1 MDRRSKK
8 FILCI
13 NCGSSSLK
21 FRIFNSRSLKMECEG
36 RIDHIGNLESSFQ
49 IIDQAGKF
57 LINSTGHFQNVAAA
71 INDII
76 SWLKINVKKY
86 PLVAVGHRLIQGGPE
101 HRAPEIITPEL
112 LDILKRQIYLAP
124 NHLPDEINAIHS
136 FKTAFKSIVHVACY
150 DTLFHRNMPACAK
163 YYPLPA
169 EYADKGLIKYGFHG
183 LSYEY
188 VMKKLGSKI
197 PAAKRRKIIIAHLG
211 NGASMVA
218 VKNGIGI
225 ETTMGISPI
234 GGLIMGTRSGDLD
247 PGVLLFL
254 LKEGHLTPDGLDDLL
269 SKHSGLKAIGGT
281 NDVQE
286 LLINESKDPKA
297 KLALSVFCYTAQKY
311 IGALAAAMGGL
322 DMLIFTGGIG
332 ENSPVIRDRI
342 CEDLEFL
349 GIAIDPQSN
358 QTSSEVISPLS
369 NKVQVWVIP
378 TNEEWMIAH
387 HTSNF
392 IDNN

>member
-1 MDRRSKK
+1 MDRQSKS
-8 FILCI
+8 FILSI

-21 FRIFNSRSLKMECEG
+21 FKLFSSRSLKTELEG
-36 RIDHIGNLESSFQ
+36 HIDHIGSLQSHFQ
-49 IIDQAGKF
+49 ITDQAGNF
-57 LINSTGHFQNVAAA
+57 LINSSAHFQSEEFAVNEL
-71 INDII
+71 IT
-76 SWLKINVKKY
+76 WLKHNIKEY
-86 PLVAVGHRLIQGGPE
+86 PLVAIGHRLIQGGPE

-112 LDILKRQIYLAP
+112 LDILKQQIYLAP
-124 NHLPDEINAIHS
+124 NHLPDEINVIHA
-136 FKTAFKSIVHVACY
+136 FKTAFKNIIHVACY
-150 DTLFHRNMPACAK
+150 DTLFHRNMPVFTK

-197 PAAKRRKIIIAHLG
+197 SATKRGKIIIAHLG

-234 GGLIMGTRSGDLD
+234 GGLVMGTRSGDLD

-254 LKEGHLTPDGLDDLL
+254 LKEGHLTPDELDELL
-269 SKHSGLKAIGGT
+269 SKYSGLKAISGT

-286 LLINESKDPKA
+286 LLINEAKYPKA
-297 KLALSVFCYTAQKY
+297 KLALSVFCYTAKKY

-332 ENSPVIRDRI
+332 ENSAVIRDRI
-342 CEDLEFL
+342 CEDMDFL
-349 GIAIDPQSN
+349 GIAIHQQSN
-358 QTSSEVISPLS
+358 QASREIISPLS
-369 NKVQVWVIP
+369 SKVQVRVMP

-387 HTSNF
+387 HTRNF
-392 IDNN
+392 IENI

>member
-1 MDRRSKK
+1 M
-8 FILCI
+8 
-13 NCGSSSLK
+13 
-21 FRIFNSRSLKMECEG
+21 
-36 RIDHIGNLESSFQ
+36 
-49 IIDQAGKF
+49 
-57 LINSTGHFQNVAAA
+57 
-71 INDII
+71 
-76 SWLKINVKKY
+76 
-86 PLVAVGHRLIQGGPE
+86 
-101 HRAPEIITPEL
+101 
-112 LDILKRQIYLAP
+112 
-124 NHLPDEINAIHS
+124 
-136 FKTAFKSIVHVACY
+136 
-150 DTLFHRNMPACAK
+150 
-163 YYPLPA
+163 
-169 EYADKGLIKYGFHG
+169 KYGFHG

-197 PAAKRRKIIIAHLG
+197 AAINRRKIVIAHLG

-234 GGLIMGTRSGDLD
+234 GGLVMGTRSGDLD

-254 LKEGHLTPDGLDDLL
+254 LKEGHLTPEGLDELL
-269 SKHSGLKAIGGT
+269 SKNSGLKAIGGT
-281 NDVQE
+281 NDVQQ
-286 LLINESKDPKA
+286 LLINEAKDSKA

-342 CEDLEFL
+342 CVDMDFL
-349 GIAIDPQSN
+349 GINIHQQSN

-369 NKVQVWVIP
+369 SKVQVRVIP

-387 HTSNF
+387 HTRNF
-392 IDNN
+392 IENN

>member
-1 MDRRSKK
+1 MDRHLKK
-8 FILCI
+8 FILSI

-21 FRIFNSRSLKMECEG
+21 FKLFNSRSLKTELDG
-36 RIDHIGNLESSFQ
+36 RIDHIGNVESHFQ
-49 IIDQAGKF
+49 IIDQAGNF
-57 LINSTGHFQNVAAA
+57 VINSSEHFKNIEFAVSEL
-71 INDII
+71 I
-76 SWLKINVKKY
+76 SWLNLNIKKY
-86 PLVAVGHRLIQGGPE
+86 PIAAIGHRLIQGGPE
-101 HRAPEIITPEL
+101 HRAPEVITPEL
-112 LDILKRQIYLAP
+112 LGILKQQIYLAP
-124 NHLPDEINAIHS
+124 NHLPDEINAIHA
-136 FKTAFKSIVHVACY
+136 FKTAFNEMVQVACY
-150 DTLFHRNMPACAK
+150 DTLFHRNMPACTK

-188 VMKKLGSKI
+188 VMKKLGIKI
-197 PAAKRRKIIIAHLG
+197 SATKRRKIIIAHLG

-234 GGLIMGTRSGDLD
+234 GGLVMGTRSGDLD

-254 LKEGHLTPDGLDDLL
+254 LKEGQLTPDELDELL
-269 SKHSGLKAIGGT
+269 SKNAGLKAIGGT

-286 LLINESKDPKA
+286 LLINETKDPKA
-297 KLALSVFCYTAQKY
+297 KLALNVFCYTAKKY
-311 IGALAAAMGGL
+311 IGALSAAMGGL

-342 CEDLEFL
+342 CEDMDFL
-349 GIAIDPQSN
+349 GISIHQQSN
-358 QTSSEVISPLS
+358 KTSSEVISPLS
-369 NKVQVWVIP
+369 SKVQVRVIP

-387 HTSNF
+387 HTRNF

>member
-1 MDRRSKK
+1 MYRQSKS
-8 FILCI
+8 FILSI

-21 FRIFNSRSLKMECEG
+21 FKLFSSRSLKTELEG
-36 RIDHIGNLESSFQ
+36 HVDNIGNPEGNFQ
-49 IIDQAGKF
+49 ITDQAGNF
-57 LINSTGHFQNVAAA
+57 LINSSAHFQSVEFA
-71 INDII
+71 INELIA
-76 SWLKINVKKY
+76 WLKHNNKKY
-86 PLVAVGHRLIQGGPE
+86 PLAAIGHRLIQGGPE
-101 HRAPEIITPEL
+101 HKAPEIITPEL
-112 LDILKRQIYLAP
+112 LDILKQQIYLAP
-124 NHLPDEINAIHS
+124 NHLPDEINAIH
-136 FKTAFKSIVHVACY
+136 AFKIAFKKIVQVACY
-150 DTLFHRNMPACAK
+150 DTLFHRNMPAFTK

-169 EYADKGLIKYGFHG
+169 EYIDKGLIKYGFHG

-197 PAAKRRKIIIAHLG
+197 SATKRRKIIIAHLG

-234 GGLIMGTRSGDLD
+234 GGLVMGTRSGDLD

-254 LKEGHLTPDGLDDLL
+254 LKEGHLTPDELDELL

-286 LLINESKDPKA
+286 LLINEAKDPKA
-297 KLALSVFCYTAQKY
+297 KLALSVFCYTAKKY

-332 ENSPVIRDRI
+332 ENSAIVRDRI
-342 CEDLEFL
+342 CEDMDFL
-349 GIAIDPQSN
+349 GITIHQRSN
-358 QTSSEVISPLS
+358 QISREIISPLS
-369 NKVQVWVIP
+369 SKVQVRVMP

-387 HTSNF
+387 HTQNF
-392 IDNN
+392 IDNI

>member
-1 MDRRSKK
+1 MDRQLKS
-8 FILCI
+8 FILSV

-21 FRIFNSRSLKMECEG
+21 FKLFSSRSLKMELMG
-36 RIDHIGNLESSFQ
+36 HIDHIGNSESHFQ
-49 IIDQAGKF
+49 ITDNEGNF
-57 LINSTGHFQNVAAA
+57 LINSLAPVQSVEFAVNGLIT
-71 INDII
+71 
-76 SWLKINVKKY
+76 WLKYNIKKY
-86 PLVAVGHRLIQGGPE
+86 PLAAIGHRLIQGGPQ

-112 LDILKRQIYLAP
+112 LAILRQQTHLAP
-124 NHLPDEINAIHS
+124 NHLPDEINAIYA
-136 FKTAFKSIVHVACY
+136 FKTAFKKNVQVACY
-150 DTLFHRNMPACAK
+150 DTLFHRNMPACTK

-169 EYADKGLIKYGFHG
+169 EYIDKGLIKYGFHG

-188 VMKKLGSKI
+188 VMKKLGRKI
-197 PAAKRRKIIIAHLG
+197 STTKRRKIIIAHLG

-234 GGLIMGTRSGDLD
+234 GGLVMGTRSGDLD

-254 LKEGHLTPDGLDDLL
+254 LKEGHLTPDELDELL

-281 NDVQE
+281 NDVQA
-286 LLINESKDPKA
+286 LLINEAKDPKA
-297 KLALSVFCYTAQKY
+297 KLALNVFCYTAKKY

-332 ENSPVIRDRI
+332 ENSAVIRDRI
-342 CEDLEFL
+342 CEDMDFL
-349 GIAIDPQSN
+349 GIAIHQQSN
-358 QTSSEVISPLS
+358 QASREIISPLS
-369 NKVQVWVIP
+369 SKVQVRVMP

-387 HTSNF
+387 HTRNF
-392 IDNN
+392 IENI